1 MTKTGIAILLEPTEN
16 NIVVT
21 PIKYKL
27 YQKKQLVKLEKI
39 KQRNLF
45 KIQYLKSLKDNFNT
59 FSPTMYILKF
69 SKTMLAITI
78 YSKFFK
84 FMKFLIIIF
93 YNIFTKCCF
102 CRINNNKF

>member
-1 MTKTGIAILLEPTEN
+1 MTKTGIAILLEPNDN
-16 NIVVT
+16 NIIVT

-45 KIQYLKSLKDNFNT
+45 KIRYIKNLKDNINT

-84 FMKFLIIIF
+84 FIKFFIIIF